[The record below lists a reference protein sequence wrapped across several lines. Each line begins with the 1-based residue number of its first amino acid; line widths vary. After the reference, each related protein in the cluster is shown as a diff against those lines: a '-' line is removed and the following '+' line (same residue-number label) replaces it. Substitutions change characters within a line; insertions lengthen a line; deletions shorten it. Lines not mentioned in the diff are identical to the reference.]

1 MMKIRE
7 KEIQTKKHQE
17 EERLNHLEKSK
28 QITPRTLNRNRKDIE
43 GWVESQKDEVRRIKK
58 MLEDQ
63 NEKTAQIIEDT
74 NNPISSNRL
83 LEELK
88 RQGYMG
94 QGTSI
99 PRNPDEQAIIKEY

>member
-1 MMKIRE
+1 
-7 KEIQTKKHQE
+7 
-17 EERLNHLEKSK
+17 
-28 QITPRTLNRNRKDIE
+28 
-43 GWVESQKDEVRRIKK
+43 

-83 LEELK
+83 LDELK

>member
-1 MMKIRE
+1 
-7 KEIQTKKHQE
+7 
-17 EERLNHLEKSK
+17 
-28 QITPRTLNRNRKDIE
+28 
-43 GWVESQKDEVRRIKK
+43 

-99 PRNPDEQAIIKEY
+99 PRNPDEQAIIKEYQLSHRALSSRREPTNSILD